1 MLNKIYLEFSDTYSH
16 AEYVVISSPPVI
28 FKIDELCTELD
39 QLMDS
44 CHVSLA
50 SFITA
55 CNPKGLPQSDGEN
68 VLAMNQ
74 LQAAIDDLRLPY
86 FKGFGRDPEGTW
98 KEDSYLIMGIELD
111 QACQLGSLFEQ
122 NAIVMLAHN
131 MVPKLVWM
139 DESIKLKGV

>member
-1 MLNKIYLEFSDTYSH
+1 MLNKIYQEFSGTYSR
-16 AEYVVISSPPVI
+16 AEYVVLSSLPVI

-86 FKGFGRDPEGTW
+86 FKSFGRDPEGTW